1 VEDPHRT
8 PGARDRDPLA
18 ARIRHAAE
26 QGRIGAA
33 DRDIRLANVAAA
45 QSMAELDLIARDLDQ
60 LEAALPATTQ
70 PATAQPQPWT
80 GSQAAPADVPL
91 AEQVA
96 QATVQATVQTARS
109 TVRSFGVVAALV
121 LALGLAA
128 FAGTRYFSSGSSSSP
143 GGELF
148 SPAPAPTGETVED
161 PTDEVSPAG
170 EPSTTSPGAP
180 YGLTGP
186 GIGAFLAAY
195 RARFGTTS
203 TVDLTLYPDYAV
215 VQVPQGHH
223 RHAGFLFRAG
233 QGWTDFGGVTAD
245 FPGAQP
251 VDLARL
257 DVAALVRNIAR
268 ARRTLKVENP
278 TTTYVIVRQYA
289 PSDAVPSVDIHV
301 ANEFDESGYLA
312 TRLDGTVERA
322 YAYGS

>member
-1 VEDPHRT
+1 MDDPHRT

-18 ARIRHAAE
+18 ARIRRAAE

-70 PATAQPQPWT
+70 PATAQPQPWA

-109 TVRSFGVVAALV
+109 TVRSFGVVTALV
-121 LALGLAA
+121 LALALAA
-128 FAGTRYFSSGSSSSP
+128 FAGTKYLSSGASSSP
-143 GGELF
+143 GELF
-148 SPAPAPTGETVED
+148 SPAPAPTDETAQGPSD
-161 PTDEVSPAG
+161 GASPAG
-170 EPSTTSPGAP
+170 EPSATAPGAP

-186 GIGAFLAAY
+186 GIRGFLADY

-215 VQVPQGHH
+215 VQVPQSHH

-257 DVAALVRNIAR
+257 DVAALVRNVAR

-322 YAYGS
+322 YPYGS